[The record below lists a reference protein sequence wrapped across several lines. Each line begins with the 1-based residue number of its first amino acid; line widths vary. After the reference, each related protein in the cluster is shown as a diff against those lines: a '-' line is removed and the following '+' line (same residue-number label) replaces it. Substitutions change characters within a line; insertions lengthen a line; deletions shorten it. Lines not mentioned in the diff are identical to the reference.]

1 MALSLLKLLFEAV
14 NSEDIAVEAI
24 DEKIRKKALRE
35 KAENKE
41 SKIHLEFIKIWE
53 KEVLSNKQFI
63 ADLDKI
69 LTSFKKIRP
78 KNNRYS
84 WKFFEG
90 NISIKEKVK
99 DEVAFYLND
108 QKISLNLS
116 LYGRYS
122 KIVLM
127 RESYELKDIDKAKDD
142 YIQLILDVFK
152 DEGDN
157 SV

>member
-1 MALSLLKLLFEAV
+1 MKDLDKKLKIIEQ
-14 NSEDIAVEAI
+14 ETI

-35 KAENKE
+35 KAEE
-41 SKIHLEFIKIWE
+41 RQSKIHLEFINIWE

-63 ADLDKI
+63 SDLDKI
-69 LTSFKKIRP
+69 LKTFKKIRP

-90 NISIKEKVK
+90 NIDIKEKVK

-108 QKISLNLS
+108 QKISLNLILS
-116 LYGRYS
+116 GKDSEIY
-122 KIVLM
+122 LM
-127 RESYELKDIDKAKDD
+127 GESFDIKNIDKVKDD
-142 YIQLILDVFK
+142 YLQFILDVFK

-157 SV
+157 SY

>member
-1 MALSLLKLLFEAV
+1 MNDLDKKLKIIEQ
-14 NSEDIAVEAI
+14 ETI

-53 KEVLSNKQFI
+53 KEVLSNKQFKS
-63 ADLDKI
+63 DLDKI
-69 LTSFKKIRP
+69 LKTFKKIRP

-108 QKISLNLS
+108 QKISLNLKLFGKHS
-116 LYGRYS
+116 EIYFMG
-122 KIVLM
+122 
-127 RESYELKDIDKAKDD
+127 ESFNIKDIDKAKDN
-142 YIQLILDVFK
+142 YMQLILDVFK
-152 DEGDN
+152 EEGDN
-157 SV
+157 SF

>member
-1 MALSLLKLLFEAV
+1 MKDLDKKLKIIEQ
-14 NSEDIAVEAI
+14 ETI

-35 KAENKE
+35 KAEE
-41 SKIHLEFIKIWE
+41 RQSKIHLEFINIWE

-63 ADLDKI
+63 SDLDKI

-84 WKFFEG
+84 LMFYAG
-90 NISIKEKVK
+90 NTDIKEKVK

-127 RESYELKDIDKAKDD
+127 GESYELKDIDKAKDD

-157 SV
+157 SF

>member
-1 MALSLLKLLFEAV
+1 MNDLDKKLKIIEQ
-14 NSEDIAVEAI
+14 ETI

-53 KEVLSNKQFI
+53 KEVLSNKQFKS
-63 ADLDKI
+63 DLDKI
-69 LTSFKKIRP
+69 LKTFKKIRP

-84 WKFFEG
+84 WKVFEG

-108 QKISLNLS
+108 QKISLNLNLS
-116 LYGRYS
+116 GRYS
-122 KIVLM
+122 EIRLIG
-127 RESYELKDIDKAKDD
+127 ESYELKDIDKAKDD

-157 SV
+157 SF

>member
-1 MALSLLKLLFEAV
+1 MKDLDKKLKIIEQ
-14 NSEDIAVEAI
+14 ETI

-35 KAENKE
+35 KVENKE
-41 SKIHLEFIKIWE
+41 SKIHLEFINIWE

-63 ADLDKI
+63 SDLDKI

-84 WKFFEG
+84 WKFYAG
-90 NISIKEKVK
+90 NIGIKEKVK

-108 QKISLNLS
+108 QKISLNLG
-116 LYGRYS
+116 LNGRHS
-122 KIVLM
+122 KIVSM
-127 RESYELKDIDKAKDD
+127 GESYELKNIDKAKDD
-142 YIQLILDVFK
+142 YMQLVLDVFK

-157 SV
+157 SF

>member
-1 MALSLLKLLFEAV
+1 MKNLDKKLKIIEQ
-14 NSEDIAVEAI
+14 ETI
-24 DEKIRKKALRE
+24 DEKIRKKALRA

-41 SKIHLEFIKIWE
+41 SKIHLEFINIWE

-63 ADLDKI
+63 SDLDKI

-84 WKFFEG
+84 WKFFAG

-108 QKISLNLS
+108 QKISLNLNLS
-116 LYGRYS
+116 GRYS
-122 KIVLM
+122 EIRLIG
-127 RESYELKDIDKAKDD
+127 ESYELKDIDKAKDD
-142 YIQLILDVFK
+142 YIQLVLDVFK

-157 SV
+157 SF

>member
-1 MALSLLKLLFEAV
+1 MNDLDKKLKIIEQ
-14 NSEDIAVEAI
+14 ETI

-53 KEVLSNKQFI
+53 KEVLSNKQFKS
-63 ADLDKI
+63 DLDKI
-69 LTSFKKIRP
+69 LKTFKKIRP

-108 QKISLNLS
+108 QKISLNLKLFGKHS
-116 LYGRYS
+116 EIYFMG
-122 KIVLM
+122 
-127 RESYELKDIDKAKDD
+127 ESFNIKDIDKAKDN
-142 YIQLILDVFK
+142 YMQLILDVFK

-157 SV
+157 SY

>member
-1 MALSLLKLLFEAV
+1 MKDLDKKLKIIEQ
-14 NSEDIAVEAI
+14 ETI

-35 KAENKE
+35 KAEE
-41 SKIHLEFIKIWE
+41 RQSKIHLEFINIWE

-63 ADLDKI
+63 SDLDKI

-90 NISIKEKVK
+90 NINIKEKVK

-108 QKISLNLS
+108 QKISLNLILS
-116 LYGRYS
+116 GKDSEIY
-122 KIVLM
+122 LM
-127 RESYELKDIDKAKDD
+127 GESFDIKNIDKVKDD
-142 YIQLILDVFK
+142 YLQFILDVFK

-157 SV
+157 SY

>member
-1 MALSLLKLLFEAV
+1 MKDLDKKLKIIEQ
-14 NSEDIAVEAI
+14 ETI

-108 QKISLNLS
+108 QKISLNLKLS
-116 LYGRYS
+116 GRYS
-122 KIVLM
+122 EIYFM
-127 RESYELKDIDKAKDD
+127 GESFNIKDIDKAKDN
-142 YIQLILDVFK
+142 YMQLILDVFK
-152 DEGDN
+152 EEGDN
-157 SV
+157 SF

>member
-1 MALSLLKLLFEAV
+1 MKDLDKKLKIIEQ
-14 NSEDIAVEAI
+14 ETI
-24 DEKIRKKALRE
+24 DEKIRKKTLRA
-35 KAENKE
+35 KAEDKE
-41 SKIHLEFIKIWE
+41 SKIHLEFINIWE

-63 ADLDKI
+63 SDLDKI

-84 WKFFEG
+84 WKFYAG
-90 NISIKEKVK
+90 NIDIKEKVK

-127 RESYELKDIDKAKDD
+127 GESYELKDIDKAKDD

-157 SV
+157 SF

>member
-1 MALSLLKLLFEAV
+1 MNDLDKKLKIIEQ
-14 NSEDIAVEAI
+14 ETI

-53 KEVLSNKQFI
+53 KEVLSNKQFKS
-63 ADLDKI
+63 DLDKI
-69 LTSFKKIRP
+69 LKTFKKIRP

-108 QKISLNLS
+108 QKISLNLKLS
-116 LYGRYS
+116 GRYS
-122 KIVLM
+122 EIYFM
-127 RESYELKDIDKAKDD
+127 GESFNIKDIDKAKDN

-152 DEGDN
+152 EEGDN
-157 SV
+157 SF

>member
-1 MALSLLKLLFEAV
+1 MKDLDKKLKIIEQ
-14 NSEDIAVEAI
+14 ETI

-53 KEVLSNKQFI
+53 KEVLSNKQFKS
-63 ADLDKI
+63 DLDKI
-69 LTSFKKIRP
+69 LTSFIKIRP

-108 QKISLNLS
+108 QKISLNLKLS
-116 LYGRYS
+116 GRYS
-122 KIVLM
+122 EIYFM
-127 RESYELKDIDKAKDD
+127 GESFNIKDIDKAKDN
-142 YIQLILDVFK
+142 YMQLILDVFK

-157 SV
+157 SF

>member
-1 MALSLLKLLFEAV
+1 MKDLDKKLKIIEQ
-14 NSEDIAVEAI
+14 ETI
-24 DEKIRKKALRE
+24 DEKIRKKALRA

-41 SKIHLEFIKIWE
+41 FKIHLEFINIWE

-63 ADLDKI
+63 SDLDKI
-69 LTSFKKIRP
+69 LKTFKKIRP
-78 KNNRYS
+78 KNNRYA

-108 QKISLNLS
+108 QKISLNLILS
-116 LYGRYS
+116 GKDSEIY
-122 KIVLM
+122 LM
-127 RESYELKDIDKAKDD
+127 GESFDIKNIDKVKDD
-142 YIQLILDVFK
+142 YLQFILDVFK

-157 SV
+157 SY

>member
-1 MALSLLKLLFEAV
+1 MNDLDKKLKIIEQ
-14 NSEDIAVEAI
+14 ETI

-53 KEVLSNKQFI
+53 KEVLSNKQFKS
-63 ADLDKI
+63 DLDKI
-69 LTSFKKIRP
+69 LTSFIKIRP

-108 QKISLNLS
+108 QKISLNLKLS
-116 LYGRYS
+116 GRYS
-122 KIVLM
+122 EIYFM
-127 RESYELKDIDKAKDD
+127 GESFNIKDIDKAKDN
-142 YIQLILDVFK
+142 YMQLILDVFK
-152 DEGDN
+152 EEGDN
-157 SV
+157 SF

>member
-1 MALSLLKLLFEAV
+1 MNDLDKKLKIIEQ
-14 NSEDIAVEAI
+14 ETI

-53 KEVLSNKQFI
+53 KEVLSNKQFKS
-63 ADLDKI
+63 DLDKI
-69 LTSFKKIRP
+69 LTSFIKIRP

-108 QKISLNLS
+108 QKISLNLKLFGKHS
-116 LYGRYS
+116 EIYFMG
-122 KIVLM
+122 
-127 RESYELKDIDKAKDD
+127 ESFDIKDIDKAKDN
-142 YIQLILDVFK
+142 YMQLILDVFK
-152 DEGDN
+152 EEGDN
-157 SV
+157 SF

>member
-1 MALSLLKLLFEAV
+1 MKDLDKKLKIIEQ
-14 NSEDIAVEAI
+14 ETI
-24 DEKIRKKALRE
+24 DEKIRKKALRA

-41 SKIHLEFIKIWE
+41 SKIHLEFINIWK

-63 ADLDKI
+63 SDLDKI

-84 WKFFEG
+84 WKFYAG
-90 NISIKEKVK
+90 NIGIKEKVK

-108 QKISLNLS
+108 QKISLNLG
-116 LYGRYS
+116 LNGRHS
-122 KIVLM
+122 KIVSM
-127 RESYELKDIDKAKDD
+127 GESYELKNIDKAKDD
-142 YIQLILDVFK
+142 YMQLVLDVFK

-157 SV
+157 SF

>member
-1 MALSLLKLLFEAV
+1 MKDLDKKLKIIEQ
-14 NSEDIAVEAI
+14 ETI

-84 WKFFEG
+84 WMFYAG
-90 NISIKEKVK
+90 NTDIKEKVK

-127 RESYELKDIDKAKDD
+127 GESYELKDIDKAKDD
-142 YIQLILDVFK
+142 YIQFVLDVFK

-157 SV
+157 SY

>member
-1 MALSLLKLLFEAV
+1 MKDLDKKLKIIEQ
-14 NSEDIAVEAI
+14 ETI

-53 KEVLSNKQFI
+53 KEVLSNKQFKS
-63 ADLDKI
+63 DLDKI
-69 LTSFKKIRP
+69 LKTFKKIRP

-84 WKFFEG
+84 WKFYAG
-90 NISIKEKVK
+90 NIDIKEKVK

-127 RESYELKDIDKAKDD
+127 GESYELKDIDKAKDD

-157 SV
+157 SF

>member
-1 MALSLLKLLFEAV
+1 MKDLDKKLKIIELET
-14 NSEDIAVEAI
+14 I

-53 KEVLSNKQFI
+53 KEVLSNKQFKS
-63 ADLDKI
+63 DLDKI

-78 KNNRYS
+78 KNNCYS

-108 QKISLNLS
+108 QKISLNLKLS
-116 LYGRYS
+116 GRYS
-122 KIVLM
+122 EIYFM
-127 RESYELKDIDKAKDD
+127 GESFELKDIDKAKDN
-142 YIQLILDVFK
+142 YMQLILDVFK

-157 SV
+157 SY

>member
-1 MALSLLKLLFEAV
+1 MKDLDKKLKIIEQ
-14 NSEDIAVEAI
+14 ETI

-35 KAENKE
+35 KAEE
-41 SKIHLEFIKIWE
+41 RQSKIHLEFINIWE

-63 ADLDKI
+63 SDLDKI
-69 LTSFKKIRP
+69 LKTFKKIRP

-90 NISIKEKVK
+90 NINIKEKVK

-108 QKISLNLS
+108 QKISLNLILS
-116 LYGRYS
+116 GKDSEIY
-122 KIVLM
+122 LM
-127 RESYELKDIDKAKDD
+127 GESFNIKDIDKVKDD
-142 YIQLILDVFK
+142 YLQFILDVFK

-157 SV
+157 SY

>member
-1 MALSLLKLLFEAV
+1 MKDLDKKLKIIEQ
-14 NSEDIAVEAI
+14 ETI

-53 KEVLSNKQFI
+53 KEVLSNKQFKS
-63 ADLDKI
+63 DLDKI

-84 WKFFEG
+84 WMFYAG
-90 NISIKEKVK
+90 NTDIKEKVK

-127 RESYELKDIDKAKDD
+127 GESYELKDIDKAKDD

-157 SV
+157 SF

>member
-1 MALSLLKLLFEAV
+1 MKDLDKKLKIIEQ
-14 NSEDIAVEAI
+14 ETI

-53 KEVLSNKQFI
+53 KEVLSDKQFKS
-63 ADLDKI
+63 DLDKI
-69 LTSFKKIRP
+69 LKTFKKIRP

-108 QKISLNLS
+108 QKISLNLKLFGKHS
-116 LYGRYS
+116 EIYFMG
-122 KIVLM
+122 
-127 RESYELKDIDKAKDD
+127 ESFNIKDIDKAKDN
-142 YIQLILDVFK
+142 YMQLILDVFK
-152 DEGDN
+152 EEGDN
-157 SV
+157 SF

>member
-1 MALSLLKLLFEAV
+1 MKDLDKKLKIIEQ
-14 NSEDIAVEAI
+14 ETI

-53 KEVLSNKQFI
+53 KEVLSNKQFKS
-63 ADLDKI
+63 DLDKI
-69 LTSFKKIRP
+69 LKTFKKIRP

-108 QKISLNLS
+108 QKISLNLKLS
-116 LYGRYS
+116 GRYS
-122 KIVLM
+122 EIYFM
-127 RESYELKDIDKAKDD
+127 GESFNIKDIDKAKDN
-142 YIQLILDVFK
+142 YMQLILDVFK
-152 DEGDN
+152 EEGDN
-157 SV
+157 SF

>member
-1 MALSLLKLLFEAV
+1 MNDLDKKLKIIEQ
-14 NSEDIAVEAI
+14 ETI

-53 KEVLSNKQFI
+53 KEVLSNKQFKS
-63 ADLDKI
+63 DLDKI

-84 WKFFEG
+84 WMFYAG
-90 NISIKEKVK
+90 NTDIKEKVK

-127 RESYELKDIDKAKDD
+127 GESYELKDIDKAKDD

-157 SV
+157 SF

>member
-1 MALSLLKLLFEAV
+1 MNDLDKKLKIIEQ
-14 NSEDIAVEAI
+14 ETI

-53 KEVLSNKQFI
+53 KEVLSDKQFKS
-63 ADLDKI
+63 DLDKI
-69 LTSFKKIRP
+69 LKTFKKIRP

-84 WKFFEG
+84 WMFYAG
-90 NISIKEKVK
+90 NTDIKEKVK

-127 RESYELKDIDKAKDD
+127 GESYELKDIDKAKDD

-157 SV
+157 SF

>member
-1 MALSLLKLLFEAV
+1 MKDLDKKLKIIEQ
-14 NSEDIAVEAI
+14 ETI

-35 KAENKE
+35 KAEE
-41 SKIHLEFIKIWE
+41 RQSKIHLEFINIWE

-63 ADLDKI
+63 SDLDKI
-69 LTSFKKIRP
+69 LKTFKKIRP

-108 QKISLNLS
+108 QKISLNLILS
-116 LYGRYS
+116 GKDSEIY
-122 KIVLM
+122 LM
-127 RESYELKDIDKAKDD
+127 GESFDIKNIDKVKDD
-142 YIQLILDVFK
+142 YLQFILDVFK

-157 SV
+157 SY

>member
-1 MALSLLKLLFEAV
+1 MKDLDKKLRIIEQ
-14 NSEDIAVEAI
+14 ETI

-35 KAENKE
+35 KVENKE
-41 SKIHLEFIKIWE
+41 SKIHLEFINIWE

-63 ADLDKI
+63 SDLDKI
-69 LTSFKKIRP
+69 LKTFKKIRP

-108 QKISLNLS
+108 QKISLNLILS
-116 LYGRYS
+116 GKDSEIY
-122 KIVLM
+122 LM
-127 RESYELKDIDKAKDD
+127 GESFDIKNIDKVKDD
-142 YIQLILDVFK
+142 YLQFILDVFK

-157 SV
+157 SY

>member
-1 MALSLLKLLFEAV
+1 MKDLDKKLKIIEQ
-14 NSEDIAVEAI
+14 ETI

-53 KEVLSNKQFI
+53 KEVLSNKQFKS
-63 ADLDKI
+63 DLDKI
-69 LTSFKKIRP
+69 LKTFKKIRP

-108 QKISLNLS
+108 QKISLNLKLS
-116 LYGRYS
+116 GRYS
-122 KIVLM
+122 EIYFM
-127 RESYELKDIDKAKDD
+127 GESFNIKDIDKAKDN
-142 YIQLILDVFK
+142 YMQLILDVFK

-157 SV
+157 SF

>member
-1 MALSLLKLLFEAV
+1 MIKIMKDLDKKLKIIEQ
-14 NSEDIAVEAI
+14 ETI

-35 KAENKE
+35 KAEE
-41 SKIHLEFIKIWE
+41 RQSKIHLEFINIWE

-63 ADLDKI
+63 SDLDKI
-69 LTSFKKIRP
+69 LKTFKKIRP

-90 NISIKEKVK
+90 NINIKEKVK

-108 QKISLNLS
+108 QKISLNLILS
-116 LYGRYS
+116 GKDSEIY
-122 KIVLM
+122 LM
-127 RESYELKDIDKAKDD
+127 GESFDIKNIDKVKDD
-142 YIQLILDVFK
+142 YLQFILDVFK

-157 SV
+157 SY

>member
-1 MALSLLKLLFEAV
+1 MKDLDKKLKIIEQ
-14 NSEDIAVEAI
+14 ETI

-35 KAENKE
+35 KAEE
-41 SKIHLEFIKIWE
+41 RQSKIHLEFINIWE

-63 ADLDKI
+63 SDLDKI
-69 LTSFKKIRP
+69 LKTFKKIRP

-90 NISIKEKVK
+90 NINIKEKVK

-108 QKISLNLS
+108 QKISLNLILS
-116 LYGRYS
+116 GKDSEIY
-122 KIVLM
+122 LM
-127 RESYELKDIDKAKDD
+127 GESFDIKNIDKVKDD
-142 YIQLILDVFK
+142 YLQFILDVFK

-157 SV
+157 SF

>member
-1 MALSLLKLLFEAV
+1 MKDLDKKLKIIEQ
-14 NSEDIAVEAI
+14 ETI
-24 DEKIRKKALRE
+24 DEKIRKKALRA

-41 SKIHLEFIKIWE
+41 SKIHLEFINIWK

-63 ADLDKI
+63 SDLDKI

-108 QKISLNLS
+108 QKLSLNLNLS
-116 LYGRYS
+116 GRYS
-122 KIVLM
+122 EIRLM
-127 RESYELKDIDKAKDD
+127 GESYELKDIDKAKDD
-142 YIQLILDVFK
+142 YLQFILDVFK
-152 DEGDN
+152 EEVDN
-157 SV
+157 SH